1 LNLKGK
7 RKKMEADHAIIC
19 NPKAGSPKKTKND
32 IAYMCKCLDDLSLS
46 YKLFETEY
54 AEHAIELATQLAK
67 DGYKCII
74 GAGGDGTCNE
84 VMHGTIISDTN
95 ALVGFVPMG
104 SGNDIPAAIGY
115 RADIKR
121 ACEIIAE
128 GYSSKVDI
136 GLATTDKGVKRYFLG
151 IGSQGF
157 DSEVARRSNENQ
169 EKNYNLI
176 ILKLLISW
184 KNKEIV
190 VKMDNDAYVG
200 EANLAAVGL
209 SGAYGGGMFICQK
222 ANIEDGLFD
231 ISIVN
236 IGKLK
241 LARQFKRMYSAS
253 LLPHPNV
260 MEYQSKKV
268 RIEMNNPED
277 EPYTCQ
283 VDGEVLGY
291 LPVTYECLQNGY
303 EFIRPKVNEFAEEFK
318 QKYGHYMWECT
329 H

>member
-1 LNLKGK
+1 
-7 RKKMEADHAIIC
+7 MDADYAIIC
-19 NPKAGSPKKTKND
+19 NPTAGKVKKTKND
-32 IAYMCKCLDDLSLS
+32 IEYMCKCLDGLKVS

-54 AEHAIELATQLAK
+54 AQHAIELATQLAK
-67 DGYKCII
+67 DGYRII

-84 VMHGTIISDTN
+84 VMHGTIISNTN
-95 ALVGFVPMG
+95 TLVGFVPMG
-104 SGNDIPAAIGY
+104 SGNDIPAAIGI

-128 GYSSKVDI
+128 GNSSKVDI

-157 DSEVARRSNENQ
+157 DSEVAKRSNENQ

-184 KNKEIV
+184 KNKEII
-190 VKMDNDAYVG
+190 VKMDNDIYEG

-209 SGAYGGGMFICQK
+209 SGAYGGGMFICQR
-222 ANIEDGLFD
+222 ASVEDGLFD

-268 RIEMNNPED
+268 RIEMKNDED
-277 EPYTCQ
+277 EPYISQ
-283 VDGEVLGY
+283 VDGEVLGEI
-291 LPVTYECLQNGY
+291 PVTYECIHKGY
-303 EFIRPKVNEFAEEFK
+303 EFIRPKTNEFAEEFK
-318 QKYGHYMWECT
+318 EKYGHYMWECWDELEPKKN
-329 H
+329 